1 MKLNYL
7 DSNNSLLFTASI
19 LGASYLI
26 LLYLNF
32 EQNSTRHRKL
42 YLTVRY
48 CLNGYYTIWGY
59 GYIPLFINL
68 FILMNEAMSLYK
80 IVSGLLLL
88 FP

>member
-32 EQNSTRHRKL
+32 EQNST
-42 YLTVRY
+42 TVRY